1 MELLNRA
8 EAYIFNLFKDKLSCE
23 YLYHD
28 YLHTLRVVT
37 ALNELIKGEN
47 ISQKEALHLRLAGW
61 FHDAG
66 YIYGGENHE
75 EKSCELFVGFMND
88 YPLET
93 VNNEEVC
100 RLILATKFNHVP
112 ENLLEM
118 CMKDADFFHFTLD
131 NYPEHCSLL
140 KEEIEGVK
148 NTGITEVEWCRENI
162 IMLTK
167 NHYFYTD
174 YAKEHWQSKKEQTI
188 FKLRENLKKLT
199 SGKKGR
205 NQEIKEK
212 KLKKLERPERGIET
226 LFRVTLRN
234 HTQLSSIADSKA
246 NILLSVNSI
255 IISIILTAI
264 IPKLDSPSN
273 SHLIIPTFTLLIFSV
288 ATIVITIMATKPKV
302 SSTPIT
308 KADIQSRK
316 ANILFFGNFHQLALT
331 DFNEAMND
339 LMQDRDYLYDTLI
352 KDLYSLGVVL
362 NKKYKLLGISYT
374 VFMIGIIVSVTAF
387 CIAFIR
393 V

>member
-1 MELLNRA
+1 MMKEM
-8 EAYIFNLFKDKLSCE
+8 YFLFFFFSSRRR
-23 YLYHD
+23 
-28 YLHTLRVVT
+28 HTRC
-37 ALNELIKGEN
+37 GRDW
-47 ISQKEALHLRLAGW
+47 SS
-61 FHDAG
+61 D
-66 YIYGGENHE
+66 
-75 EKSCELFVGFMND
+75 
-88 YPLET
+88 
-93 VNNEEVC
+93 VC
-100 RLILATKFNHVP
+100 SS
-112 ENLLEM
+112 
-118 CMKDADFFHFTLD
+118 D
-131 NYPEHCSLL
+131 
-140 KEEIEGVK
+140 
-148 NTGITEVEWCRENI
+148 
-162 IMLTK
+162 
-167 NHYFYTD
+167 
-174 YAKEHWQSKKEQTI
+174 
-188 FKLRENLKKLT
+188 LKK
-199 SGKKGR
+199 GK

-212 KLKKLERPERGIET
+212 KLKKLERPERGIDT

-234 HTQLSSIADSKA
+234 HTQLSAIADSKA
-246 NILLSVNSI
+246 NMLLSVNSI

-288 ATIVITIMATKPKV
+288 ASIVITIMATKPKV

-339 LMQDRDYLYDTLI
+339 LMEDRDYLYDTLI

>member
-1 MELLNRA
+1 MKLLNQV

-23 YLYHD
+23 YMYHD

-37 ALNELIKGEN
+37 ALNELIEGEH
-47 ISQKEALHLRLAGW
+47 ISDQDALHLRLAGW
-61 FHDAG
+61 FHDSG
-66 YIYGGENHE
+66 YIHGSSGHE
-75 EKSCELFVGFMND
+75 EKSCELFVEFIKQ
-88 YPLET
+88 YPQEE
-93 VNNEEVC
+93 VNQQEVC
-100 RLILATKFNHVP
+100 RLIMATQIHHAP
-112 ENLLEM
+112 TDLLEM
-118 CMKDADFFHFTLD
+118 CMKDADYYHFTLE
-131 NYPEHCSLL
+131 NYPDHCDLL
-140 KEEIEGVK
+140 KSELECVK
-148 NTGITEVEWCRENI
+148 NNSISEVDWTQENL
-162 IMLTK
+162 MLLTK
-167 NHYFYTD
+167 HHYFYTT
-174 YAKEHWQSKKEQTI
+174 YAKKHWQKKKESTI
-188 FKLRENLKKLT
+188 FKLRENLQKLT
-199 SGKKGR
+199 SGKKSK

-212 KLKKLERPERGIET
+212 RLEKLERPERGIET

-234 HTQLSSIADSKA
+234 HTQLSAIADSKA

-273 SHLIIPTFTLLIFSV
+273 AHLIIPTFTLLIFSV

-302 SSTPIT
+302 SSAPIT
-308 KADIQSRK
+308 KSDIQSRK
-316 ANILFFGNFHQLALT
+316 ANILFFGNFHQLGLP

-339 LMQDRDYLYDTLI
+339 LMKDRDYLYDTLI

-362 NKKYKLLGISYT
+362 DKKYKLLGISYT

>member
-1 MELLNRA
+1 MKLLNRV

-47 ISQKEALHLRLAGW
+47 IQEPDALHIRLAGW

-66 YIYGGENHE
+66 YIFGGQNHE
-75 EKSCELFVGFMND
+75 DKSCELFVEFMKNESD
-88 YPLET
+88 HA

-100 RLILATKFNHVP
+100 RLILATKFHHIP
-112 ENLLEM
+112 TDLLEM
-118 CMKDADFFHFTLD
+118 CMKDADYFHFTLE
-131 NYPEHCSLL
+131 NYPEHCGLL
-140 KEEIEGVK
+140 KEEMEGVK
-148 NTGITEVEWCRENI
+148 KTEISEVEWSQENI
-162 IMLTK
+162 LMLTK
-167 NHYFYTD
+167 NHYFYTN
-174 YAKEHWQSKKEQTI
+174 YAKGHWQKKKEETI
-188 FKLRENLKKLT
+188 FKLRKNLRKLT
-199 SGKKGR
+199 SGKKGK

-212 KLKKLERPERGIET
+212 RLEKLERPERGIDT

-234 HTQLSSIADSKA
+234 HTQLSAIADSKA

-273 SHLIIPTFTLLIFSV
+273 SHLILPTFTLLIFSV

-302 SSTPIT
+302 SSNPVT
-308 KADIQSRK
+308 KEDIQSRR
-316 ANILFFGNFHQLALT
+316 ANILFFGNFHQLAMN

-339 LMQDRDYLYDTLI
+339 LMKDRDYLYDTLI

-374 VFMIGIIVSVTAF
+374 VFMIGIIISVTAF

>member
-1 MELLNRA
+1 MKLLNQV

-37 ALNELIKGEN
+37 ALNELIEGEAVSEQN
-47 ISQKEALHLRLAGW
+47 ALHIRLAGW
-61 FHDAG
+61 FHDSG
-66 YIYGGENHE
+66 YIYGGKEHE
-75 EKSCELFVGFMND
+75 EKSCELFIAFMKD
-88 YPLET
+88 HADEK
-93 VNNEEVC
+93 VNQKEVC
-100 RLILATKFNHVP
+100 RLIMATQMHHTPVD
-112 ENLLEM
+112 LLEM
-118 CMKDADFFHFTLD
+118 CMKDADYYHFTLE

-140 KEEIEGVK
+140 KSELECVK
-148 NTGITEVEWCRENI
+148 NNSISELEWTQENLM
-162 IMLTK
+162 MLTK
-167 NHYFYTD
+167 NHYFYTG
-174 YAKEHWQSKKEQTI
+174 YAKKHWQKKKENTI
-188 FKLRENLKKLT
+188 FKLRENLQKLT
-199 SGKKGR
+199 SGKKSK

-212 KLKKLERPERGIET
+212 RLEKLERPERGIET

-234 HTQLSSIADSKA
+234 HTQLSAIADSKA

-302 SSTPIT
+302 SSTPIN

-316 ANILFFGNFHQLALT
+316 ANILFFGNFHQLGLN

-339 LMQDRDYLYDTLI
+339 LMKDRDYLYDTLI

-362 NKKYKLLGISYT
+362 DKKYKLLGISYT

>member
-1 MELLNRA
+1 MELLNKA

-23 YLYHD
+23 YMYHD

-47 ISQKEALHLRLAGW
+47 IAKNDALHLRLAGW

-66 YIYGGENHE
+66 YIFGGQNHE
-75 EKSCELFVGFMND
+75 QRSCDIFVDFMKEN
-88 YPLET
+88 P
-93 VNNEEVC
+93 NEAVDQNEVK
-100 RLILATKFNHVP
+100 RLILATKLTHTP
-112 ENLLEM
+112 EGLLEM
-118 CMKDADFFHFTLD
+118 CMKDADYFHFTLD
-131 NYPEHCSLL
+131 NYGQHCGLL
-140 KEEIEGVK
+140 KAEVEGVK
-148 NTGITEVEWCRENI
+148 KTEITEEEWNRENLL
-162 IMLTK
+162 MLTK
-167 NHYFYTD
+167 NHYFYTN
-174 YAKEHWQSKKEQTI
+174 YAKEHWQEKKEQTI
-188 FKLRENLKKLT
+188 FKIRETLQKIADKKAKENKP
-199 SGKKGR
+199 KKSD
-205 NQEIKEK
+205 
-212 KLKKLERPERGIET
+212 RPDRGVET

-234 HTQLSSIADSKA
+234 HTQLSAIADSKA

-273 SHLIIPTFTLLIFSV
+273 AHLIIPTFTLLIFSV
-288 ATIVITIMATKPKV
+288 ATIVITILATKPKV
-302 SSTPIT
+302 SSNPIT

-316 ANILFFGNFHQLALT
+316 ANILFFGNFHQLAME

-339 LMQDRDYLYDTLI
+339 LMKDRDYLYDTLI

-387 CIAFIR
+387 SIAFMRI
-393 V
+393 